1 MLNPS
6 IALLI
11 SIASILVLLRLR
23 WHPGLAI
30 FAGSFIISLL
40 VLPLLSI
47 PAHMLQALLTFQTL
61 RLLVIVA
68 GALTLSSLMEEKGLL
83 ARLATAMESIGPK
96 LAIHLIPMAIGL
108 VPMPAGALVS
118 ATASQGL
125 AQKLGLTPERAT
137 FINYWFR
144 HMWEFSIPVYPG
156 IIIASVILA
165 VPFLSIIKILSPITV
180 LAILSGA
187 VISYVMLR
195 KTKKIEKDPNKNI
208 VFNLIRASWPILLL
222 LPLILLG
229 LEAMIAFPLVLV
241 LLAVQQRTRW
251 PELKKTLKYGL
262 NPKILFMLYAIILY
276 KATIDSSNAAGV
288 LIENMQA
295 IGLPDLVV
303 LVALPLLIGVATG
316 YSPAFAGVA
325 LPLLVP
331 YIVTGSGINSPALLV
346 AYVTGFMGVLLSP
359 MHLCLILSTEYFK
372 ANLVHVYKY
381 ILPLCLGIE
390 TVVILIYLVAS

>member
-30 FAGSFIISLL
+30 FAGSLIISLL
-40 VLPLLSI
+40 VLPLPSI
-47 PAHMLQALLTFQTL
+47 PAHMLLPFLDFQTL

-83 ARLATAMESIGPK
+83 AKMATAMESIGPK
-96 LAIHLIPMAIGL
+96 LAIHLIPAAIGL

-229 LEAMIAFPLVLV
+229 LEAMIAFPVTLA
-241 LLAVQQRTRW
+241 LLALQQRVKWR
-251 PELKKTLKYGL
+251 ELGKAFRYGV
-262 NPKILFMLYAIILY
+262 NPKIMFLLYAVMFY
-276 KATIDSSNAAGV
+276 KAIIESSGAA
-288 LIENMQA
+288 LALFSDMQN
-295 IGLPDLVV
+295 IGLPAITILI
-303 LVALPLLIGVATG
+303 ALPFLIGFATG
-316 YSPAFAGVA
+316 ISMAFVGVA
-325 LPLLVP
+325 FPLLVP
-331 YIVTGSGINSPALLV
+331 FIVLDSGINSQALML
-346 AYVTGFMGVLLSP
+346 AYVSGMMGLFLSP
-359 MHLCLILSTEYFK
+359 LHLCLILSAEYFG
-372 ANLVHVYKY
+372 ARLTNVYRY
-381 ILPLCLGIE
+381 VLPPILALEAIA
-390 TVVILIYLVAS
+390 IIIYLVAD